1 MQRQDRNDL
10 ARDGLEVRVHRLR
23 ALRAML
29 VFAAQEAQALGEAP
43 LSGAIEQALET
54 AELAVSSDIGRPYGH
69 DA

>member
-1 MQRQDRNDL
+1 
-10 ARDGLEVRVHRLR
+10 
-23 ALRAML
+23 ML